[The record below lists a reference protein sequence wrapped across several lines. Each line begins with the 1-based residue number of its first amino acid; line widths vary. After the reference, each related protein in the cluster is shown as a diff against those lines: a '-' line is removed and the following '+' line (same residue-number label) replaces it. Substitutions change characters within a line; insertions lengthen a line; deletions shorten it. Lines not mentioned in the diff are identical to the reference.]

1 MWVNF
6 GTEILQSYELDHI
19 APAIQE
25 LAENGFIAD
34 SGRRRWSKKSG
45 RHEIVWVITPLG
57 RKALESVSE
66 DRHVDECCDKDPHH
80 GKDDESGSLITAR

>member
-1 MWVNF
+1 MWEKF
-6 GTEILQSYELDHI
+6 GSEILPSYEVDHI

-66 DRHVDECCDKDPHH
+66 DVMGQWVDECCDKDPM
-80 GKDDESGSLITAR
+80 KVDR